1 MPTVLES
8 LQFAA
13 QGLDFLPQAQL
24 EHRAKLVEA
33 DFNQVGL
40 KHRITCQ
47 KIPVPGWN
55 GALPYA
61 SYELLGSQCDIN
73 QAVSGDRR
81 HTSMSG
87 GGLDRECLLYY
98 SKVAEWAH
106 ANIPHLWPGKLKSEL
121 RDPNS
126 HLDAVCEVWWLSR
139 VVGADFKTAMHGV
152 PAVPGSTGGKNFD
165 WQVKLP
171 SAGVILN
178 LEVKRRP
185 GNIGRFI
192 DVPKLKWKSIFH
204 DLDKFPPASPPDVIN
219 VGCVRLFAPIS
230 REVIEA
236 AREFLKATPNVS
248 AVVFH
253 APSPKGQSSFAVI
266 TQPELGYIEH
276 FFSPPDREDNTYV
289 APFWFARNV
298 PGLPVHE
305 S

>member
-13 QGLDFLPQAQL
+13 QGLDFLSPAQL

-40 KHRITCQ
+40 KHRIACQ
-47 KIPVPGWN
+47 KIPVPGWR

-106 ANIPHLWPGKLKSEL
+106 AHIPQLWPGKLKAEL

-126 HLDAVCEVWWLSR
+126 HLDTVCEVWWLSR
-139 VVGADFKTAMHGV
+139 VVGADFQSVLHGV
-152 PAVPGSTGGKNFD
+152 PVDTANAGGKNFD
-165 WQVKLP
+165 WQVRLP
-171 SAGVILN
+171 SAGVTLN

-185 GNIGRFI
+185 GDIGRFI
-192 DVPKLKWKSIFH
+192 DVPKFKWKTIFN
-204 DLDKFPPASPPDVIN
+204 DLDKFPPASPPDVVN
-219 VGCVRLFAPIS
+219 VGCIRLFAPIS
-230 REVIEA
+230 RPVIEA
-236 AREFLKATPNVS
+236 GHEWLKTSPNVS

-253 APSPKGQSSFAVI
+253 APSPGERESFVVV
-266 TQPELGYIEH
+266 TQPGLGYIEH
-276 FFSPPDREDNTYV
+276 FFARPDREDNTYV

-298 PGLPVHE
+298 PGLPRPK
-305 S
+305 